1 VYFGNVR
8 AVRLRRLAL
17 QFGSEKTRVRGSTS
31 ASSLPKR
38 PPPCPLPCQRRGDR
52 KISWLM
58 RQQICFTKVHSLA
71 QPRVVGRSFAVCIV
85 LAVLICCARGQD
97 QERKLVDRLLKPDM
111 ALQNDAQNKKFTGD
125 GSASINKR
133 ASVGS
138 FYIHQQARSKNFPGT
153 RDFATSRFY
162 SQTYHRGRSTYEA
175 SSQQTMTNSQFAHA
189 NQTASGVRDAPQSGK
204 KVASRAYP
212 GNRPFLD
219 EGKSQKSLNQQN
231 APLTIDQVRELLN
244 KNK

>member
-1 VYFGNVR
+1 
-8 AVRLRRLAL
+8 
-17 QFGSEKTRVRGSTS
+17 
-31 ASSLPKR
+31 
-38 PPPCPLPCQRRGDR
+38 
-52 KISWLM
+52 M
-58 RQQICFTKVHSLA
+58 R
-71 QPRVVGRSFAVCIV
+71 RSFTAGIL
-85 LAVLICCARGQD
+85 LAILICCARGQE
-97 QERKLVDRLLKPDM
+97 QERKLIDRLLKPDM

-138 FYIHQQARSKNFPGT
+138 FYIHQQTSSKDFSGT

-162 SQTYHRGRSTYEA
+162 SQTYRSGRRAYEA
-175 SSQQTMTNSQFAHA
+175 SSQQTVATSQFAHA
-189 NQTASGVRDAPQSGK
+189 NHTTSGVRDAPQSGK
-204 KVASRAYP
+204 KVVSRAYA

-219 EGKSQKSLNQQN
+219 EGKSQKSLNQKN